1 MKLLTYDDIFN
12 KWYEENKDCL
22 SEAMRELDLQPIKS
36 PWKKD
41 IKRYV
46 RQKLMSIHKETDFE
60 ASKFY
65 V

>member
-1 MKLLTYDDIFN
+1 MRELTYDDIFER
-12 KWYEENKDCL
+12 WYEDNKDCL
-22 SEAMRELDLQPIKS
+22 SEALKEIGLTPMKS

-41 IKRYV
+41 VKRYV
-46 RQKLMSIHKETDFE
+46 RQKLMAIHKETDFE